1 MGGLLDFGM
10 NQAFYFISS
19 PSPNAARL
27 AEAGLE
33 ALSRRAVP
41 QRVGLKFHVESSSMR
56 LLAKLRSRAADALV
70 IDARGEEGPLE
81 QSPALCLLD
90 ELFGTGK
97 LGGPIGREQLWLVV
111 GPTERGAALAFEAG
125 RLRIHGAIA
134 CSDSDATFAQVVE
147 RVGQAIARRNRGKI
161 ALCLAGGGI
170 EGLFYELGAL
180 RALSYFLPDASLCD
194 VDIHCGISAG
204 AILSAFLASGLGPR
218 EIALGMERGEG
229 KLDRIYRREIFDLN
243 FKDFVRRCGSTA
255 WESVR
260 GKHTPSSAAAQLIP
274 SGVFAGDR
282 LRDYLERQFAKPGMT
297 DSFTKLRRPLYIG
310 ATDQDT
316 AEHVVF
322 GANGMTDVPIS
333 LAVRASVALTPFYA
347 PQLIKDRY
355 YVDGGFSRTTNM
367 RVGVQAGATMV
378 ILIDPLIPVY
388 SEQPGF
394 VQAKGAL
401 FSAAQ
406 GLKALIHSRFDK
418 AMSTLREMY
427 PEVSFHLFQPDGA
440 MMKAM
445 SGSPIKYFYRP
456 GIEELSFRETL
467 RDIRGRRFEHL
478 ARDFARHGIRFVDP
492 DARRTDALGTDVQVA

>member
-1 MGGLLDFGM
+1 M

-19 PSPNAARL
+19 SSPLAVRL
-27 AEAGLE
+27 AETSLE
-33 ALSRRAVP
+33 ALTRRAVP
-41 QRVGLKFHVESSSMR
+41 QRIGLQFHVESSPTR

-70 IDARGEEGPLE
+70 IDARGEEGPIE

-90 ELFGTGK
+90 ELFGMGN
-97 LGGPIGREQLWLVV
+97 LGGPIGREQLWLAVD
-111 GPTERGAALAFEAG
+111 PTERGARLAFEAG
-125 RLRIHGAIA
+125 RLRIHGTIA
-134 CSDSDATFAQVVE
+134 CSGSDATFAQVVE

-204 AILSAFLASGLGPR
+204 AILSSFLASGLGPR
-218 EIALGMERGEG
+218 EIAIGMARGEG

-243 FKDFVRRCGSTA
+243 FRDFVRRCGSTA
-255 WESVR
+255 WEAVR
-260 GKHTPSSAAAQLIP
+260 GKHTPSSAAAHLIP

-282 LRDYLERQFAKPGMT
+282 LRAYLERQFAKPGMT
-297 DSFTKLRRPLYIG
+297 DSFAKLRRPLYIG

-322 GANGMTDVPIS
+322 GADQMMDVPIS
-333 LAVRASVALTPFYA
+333 LAVRASVGLTPFYA
-347 PQLIKDRY
+347 PQKIKGRY

-367 RVGVQAGATMV
+367 RVAVQAGATMV
-378 ILIDPLIPVY
+378 LLIDPLIPVY
-388 SEQPGF
+388 SEQAGF
-394 VQAKGAL
+394 VQKKGAI

-406 GLKALIHSRFDK
+406 GLKALINSRFDK
-418 AMSTLREMY
+418 ALGTLREMY
-427 PEVSFHLFQPDGA
+427 PQVSFHLFQPDGA
-440 MMKAM
+440 TMKAM

-456 GIEELSFRETL
+456 GIEELSFKETV
-467 RDIRGRRFEHL
+467 RDIRGRRFEAL
-478 ARDFARHGIRFVDP
+478 GGDFARHGIRFVDP
-492 DARRTDALGTDVQVA
+492 DVRRSDARGSDVQVA

>member
-1 MGGLLDFGM
+1 M

-19 PSPNAARL
+19 PSQNATRVAESTLDAL
-27 AEAGLE
+27 A
-33 ALSRRAVP
+33 RRAVP
-41 QRVGLKFHVESSSMR
+41 LRIGLQFHVESSAPR
-56 LLAKLRSRAADALV
+56 LLAKLRSRVADALV

-81 QSPALCLLD
+81 ESQTLRLLD
-90 ELFGTGK
+90 ELFGTGN
-97 LGGPIGREQLWLVV
+97 LGGPIGREQLWLAVD
-111 GPTERGAALAFEAG
+111 PSERGARLAFEAG

-134 CSDSDATFAQVVE
+134 AASDEATFAQVVD
-147 RVGQAIARRNRGKI
+147 RVGQAILRRNRGKV

-180 RALSYFLPDASLCD
+180 RALSYFLPDSSLCD

-218 EIALGMERGEG
+218 EIAIGMARGEG

-243 FKDFVRRCGSTA
+243 LKDFVRRCGTTA
-255 WESVR
+255 WEGVR
-260 GKHTPSSAAAQLIP
+260 GKHTPASAAAHLVP

-282 LRDYLERQFAKPGMT
+282 FLAYLQRQFAKPGMT
-297 DSFTKLRRPLYIG
+297 DSFAKLPRPLYLG

-322 GANGMTDVPIS
+322 GAGRLTDVPIS

-347 PQLIKDRY
+347 PQKIKGRY

-367 RVGVQAGATMV
+367 RVAVQAGATMV

-388 SEQPGF
+388 SEQAGF
-394 VQAKGAL
+394 VQAKGAF

-406 GLKALIHSRFDK
+406 GLKALINSRFDK
-418 AMSTLREMY
+418 AASTLREMY
-427 PEVSFHLFQPDGA
+427 PEVSFHLFQPDGGL
-440 MMKAM
+440 MKTM
-445 SGSPIKYFYRP
+445 SGSPIRYFYRP
-456 GIEELSFRETL
+456 GIEELSFRETV
-467 RDIRGRRFEHL
+467 RDIRGRRFEYL
-478 ARDFARHGIRFVDP
+478 ARDFARHGFRFVDP
-492 DARRTDALGTDVQVA
+492 DARRTDATDVQVA